1 LQAPRAYGK
10 CCVGVACCGATWE
23 VMMNRKAIISFI
35 FAAATALVG
44 LFVATAEAG
53 PKTGEDSTGVMTRSL
68 GV

>member
-1 LQAPRAYGK
+1 
-10 CCVGVACCGATWE
+10 
-23 VMMNRKAIISFI
+23 MNRKAIISFI